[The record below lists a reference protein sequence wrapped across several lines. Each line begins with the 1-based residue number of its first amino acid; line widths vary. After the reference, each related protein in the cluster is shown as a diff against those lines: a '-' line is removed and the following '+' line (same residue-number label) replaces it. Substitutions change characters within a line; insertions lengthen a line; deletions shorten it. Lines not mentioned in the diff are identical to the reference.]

1 MPFETIENLKALS
14 AQISVFPDG
23 VRVQARTA
31 GRTRRGGGQTR
42 FIKVTVGAQL
52 ARKLVW
58 RDEVVRIDLA
68 FGSGRDAGK
77 IRASVNLS
85 AGQFVARRDRQ
96 GRYVFTINAATADGL
111 FALTFPD
118 FYIPALDP
126 VSAIGTP
133 PALIFAASEAMLAA
147 D

>member
-14 AQISVFPDG
+14 AQIGVFPDG
-23 VRVQARTA
+23 IRVQARSLKT
-31 GRTRRGGGQTR
+31 RGGGQTR

-58 RDEVVRIDLA
+58 RDEAVRIDLA
-68 FGSGRDAGK
+68 FGSGKDAGK
-77 IRASVNLS
+77 VRASVNIS
-85 AGQFVARRDRQ
+85 AGQFIAKRDKQ

-118 FYIPALDP
+118 FDIPALDP
-126 VSAIGTP
+126 VSAMGTP
-133 PALIFAASEAMLAA
+133 PALVFAASEAMLAA

>member
-1 MPFETIENLKALS
+1 MPFETIENVSALA
-14 AQISVFPDG
+14 AQIAVFPDG
-23 VRVQARTA
+23 VRVQARTLNRKA
-31 GRTRRGGGQTR
+31 KGILTR

-58 RDEVVRIDLA
+58 RDEAVRIDLA

-77 IRASVNLS
+77 IRASVNVS
-85 AGQFVARRDRQ
+85 GGQFIAKRDRH
-96 GRYVFTINAATADGL
+96 GRYAFTINAATADGL

-118 FYIPALDP
+118 FDIPSIEP
-126 VSAIGTP
+126 VSAVNTP
-133 PALIFAASEAMLAA
+133 PALIFAASEAMLAV